1 MCRKRAVSTV
11 QKEFNFTFLFICGN
25 QAWPSQAQITFSH
38 LLQELLRVL
47 PVAVEVGLPRVEGD
61 EGGGLPQEVPLVVGA
76 RLGAGHGGD
85 AEEHAVI
92 GLDRRGRGSDLVLE
106 KESTGGNLQIPTR
119 SILHF
124 LKKRGL
130 PKNETWGM
138 FPHCHF
144 LIFIFFSWEHF

>member
-61 EGGGLPQEVPLVVGA
+61 EGGGLLQEVPLVVGA

-124 LKKRGL
+124 LKKKGACQRMKRGGCFR
-130 PKNETWGM
+130 TV
-138 FPHCHF
+138 
-144 LIFIFFSWEHF
+144 IF